1 MPSTYVRL
9 MTALERAI
17 PMLASIPEDVARQPL
32 KPGGWSRKQILGHL
46 LDSASNNHQ
55 RFVRCA
61 IGGGLSGWPSYEQN
75 EWVETGRY
83 QEARWSEL
91 VEFWTAYN
99 RLLSRILSGL
109 RTEQLALSCQVGGK
123 AMTLGELAASY
134 VDHLEHHLEQVL
146 P

>member
-1 MPSTYVRL
+1 MSSPHQRL
-9 MTALERAI
+9 DAALDAAHSK
-17 PMLASIPEDVARQPL
+17 LASIPEDLAGKPL

-75 EWVETGRY
+75 EWEETGRY
-83 QEARWSEL
+83 QEAPWSEL
-91 VEFWTAYN
+91 VEFWAAYN

-109 RTEQLALSCQVGGK
+109 RTEQLALSCEVGGK
-123 AMTLGELAASY
+123 TMTLGELAASY

-146 P
+146 R